1 MSSMKNKYRNTK
13 NTFLGE
19 RFDSLL
25 ERDRWIF
32 LKQCEKDGL
41 ITELKRQERIP
52 LYCNEKH
59 ICDYIADF
67 VYTQNGEEKVTD
79 CKGILTDVFKLKAK
93 LYEANYGKKITIIKK
108 QGVTSL

>member
-41 ITELKRQERIP
+41 ITELKRQERIQ

-67 VYTQNGEEKVTD
+67 VFMKDGEVQIQDT
-79 CKGILTDVFKLKAK
+79 KGILTDVFKLKAK